1 MAKSHGKNAALY
13 LGAVTAVPVAETSNI
28 SISLPTDFADASA
41 HGATYKEYV
50 PGLRDLTIAVDKFY
64 DDAYGTMIN
73 AAIANTVLWFY
84 AYPNRT
90 VTGKYFMGQC
100 YVGLDSLDSP
110 VGDMNAESWNIVHA
124 GSGAAV
130 GF

>member
-1 MAKSHGKNAALY
+1 MAKSAGFVGVLY
-13 LGAVTAVPVAETSNI
+13 LGAVTAVPVSETTKIGIGLSTNFLD
-28 SISLPTDFADASA
+28 STAQGDSF
-41 HGATYKEYV
+41 KEYTPEV
-50 PGLRDLTIAVDKFY
+50 QDMTLKVDKFY

-73 AAIANTVLWFY
+73 AAMNKTVLWFY

-100 YVGLDSLDSP
+100 YVSLDSLDS
-110 VGDMNAESWNIVHA
+110 GIGAMNGESWNIVHA
-124 GSGAAV
+124 GSGAPV